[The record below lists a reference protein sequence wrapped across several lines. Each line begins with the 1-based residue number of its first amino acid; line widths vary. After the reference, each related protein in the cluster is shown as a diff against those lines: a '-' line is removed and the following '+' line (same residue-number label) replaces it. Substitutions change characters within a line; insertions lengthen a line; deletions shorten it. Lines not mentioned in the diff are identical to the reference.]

1 MLKKSHYVQ
10 LEDRGVLAI
19 SGEDRV
25 LFLQGLVSNNV
36 ESVTYDRSVYSAL
49 LTPQGKFLYDF
60 FIFTDGDRLLLECD
74 LSFLMGLKKRLQ
86 IYRLRSKVELTDVS
100 REFDVYVGFGGSIHS
115 LIGLTK
121 KLGQTSRFLDGTAF
135 VDPRLLELGVRIIV
149 SKNTVLGNLGLN
161 ECSICDYNLLRIKLG
176 VPDGV
181 QDMQA
186 EKTILLEAGFDELNG
201 IDWNKGCYMG
211 QELTARTKYRAL
223 IKKRLMPVLISGPL
237 PEIGTPIMFGD
248 KEVGEIRS
256 GLNDVAI
263 ASIRIKIYEESIQKG
278 HNIMADSS
286 IIRPQKQKWMNF

>member
-100 REFDVYVGFGGSIHS
+100 SEFDVYVGFGGSIHS

-121 KLGQTSRFLDGTAF
+121 NWGKPQGFSMAQ
-135 VDPRLLELGVRIIV
+135 RLLTLD
-149 SKNTVLGNLGLN
+149 
-161 ECSICDYNLLRIKLG
+161 C
-176 VPDGV
+176 
-181 QDMQA
+181 
-186 EKTILLEAGFDELNG
+186 
-201 IDWNKGCYMG
+201 
-211 QELTARTKYRAL
+211 
-223 IKKRLMPVLISGPL
+223 
-237 PEIGTPIMFGD
+237 
-248 KEVGEIRS
+248 
-256 GLNDVAI
+256 
-263 ASIRIKIYEESIQKG
+263 
-278 HNIMADSS
+278 
-286 IIRPQKQKWMNF
+286 

>member
-100 REFDVYVGFGGSIHS
+100 SEFDVYVGFGGSIHS

-237 PEIGTPIMFGD
+237 PKIGTPIMFGD

-278 HNIMADSS
+278 HNIMADLS

>member
-100 REFDVYVGFGGSIHS
+100 SEFDVYVGFGGSIHS

-223 IKKRLMPVLISGPL
+223 IKK
-237 PEIGTPIMFGD
+237 
-248 KEVGEIRS
+248 
-256 GLNDVAI
+256 AI
-263 ASIRIKIYEESIQKG
+263 DA
-278 HNIMADSS
+278 
-286 IIRPQKQKWMNF
+286 RPYFRTFT

>member
-74 LSFLMGLKKRLQ
+74 LSFLIGLKKRLQ

-100 REFDVYVGFGGSIHS
+100 SEFDVYVGFGGSIHP

-121 KLGQTSRFLDGTAF
+121 KLGQTSRFLDGIAF

-286 IIRPQKQKWMNF
+286 IISPQKQKWMNF